1 VLYHLSRSA
10 VTFDDGLTVPWD
22 MLRARHVI
30 VSEAWEA
37 DLMSAL
43 AARKGSGAD
52 GGKGKDH
59 VKVKRRVVIDV
70 PAVAWLVPA
79 DGFMLSFPL

>member
-1 VLYHLSRSA
+1 VLFHLSIRG
-10 VTFDDGLTVPWD
+10 VTFDDGKHFAWD
-22 MLRARHVI
+22 DLRARHVV
-30 VSEAWEA
+30 VSEVWEA

-43 AARKGSGAD
+43 AARKGRGAD

-59 VKVKRRVVIDV
+59 VRVKRRVVIDV
-70 PAVAWLVPA
+70 PAVTWLVPD